1 MNLTAMF
8 FQTLRFY
15 IFKRCFVVDIIK
27 VMPQTAKEPDKNPC
41 NKSGIR
47 TSFQGRCLIFRFIV
61 LKALR
66 ILIV

>member
-27 VMPQTAKEPDKNPC
+27 AMPQKANLPKKT
-41 NKSGIR
+41 
-47 TSFQGRCLIFRFIV
+47 
-61 LKALR
+61 LK
-66 ILIV
+66 

>member
-15 IFKRCFVVDIIK
+15 IFERCFVVDIIK
-27 VMPQTAKEPDKNPC
+27 AMPQKAKEPDKNPC

-47 TSFQGRCLIFRFIV
+47 TTFQRLCLIFRFV
-61 LKALR
+61 VFKSLR